1 MQLYV
6 SETNSAIQNQADL
19 SRHFCKEDRWPKPH
33 EKMLNVTYYQKN
45 ANQNYN
51 EASPQTCHSDIIK
64 HFINKQ

>member
-6 SETNSAIQNQADL
+6 NETNSAIQNQADL
-19 SRHFCKEDRWPKPH
+19 SRHSCKEDRWPKPH

-51 EASPQTCHSDIIK
+51 EASPHTSWNDRLQK
-64 HFINKQ
+64 FYNY